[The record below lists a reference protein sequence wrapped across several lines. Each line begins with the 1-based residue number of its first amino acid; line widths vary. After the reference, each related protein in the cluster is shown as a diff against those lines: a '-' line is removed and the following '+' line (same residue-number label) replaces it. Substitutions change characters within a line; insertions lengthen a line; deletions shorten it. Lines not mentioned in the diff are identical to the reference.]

1 MALISDFKEIVDSF
15 NLKMKSYTENE
26 ASLPDIYSPDF
37 IIKYVRGRLY
47 CASYLEFDGEYIC
60 CWGKEEYTIDAAKKQ
75 IGILLKQYKNIK
87 TEMRIKKL
95 NKDFR

>member
-1 MALISDFKEIVDSF
+1 MSDFKEIVNTF
-15 NLKMKSYTENE
+15 NLKMKAFSENE

-37 IIKYVRGRLY
+37 IIKYCRGRLY
-47 CASYLEFDGEYIC
+47 CASYLESDGEYIC
-60 CWGKEEYTIDAAKKQ
+60 CWGKEEYTPEKAKEQ

-95 NKDFR
+95 KKDFR